1 MNIGANLFLE
11 VWEVVSEPLPNNKR
25 EDMARKLVHI
35 FADKGMDYDEFE
47 VLIGEDDHL
56 DMAIESQYNSE
67 SVDNYSIDYDE
78 DLDE

>member
-11 VWEVVSEPLPNNKR
+11 VWEVVSESLPNNKR

-47 VLIGEDDHL
+47 VLIGEDDYL
-56 DMAIESQYNSE
+56 DMAIESQYNNE
-67 SVDNYSIDYDE
+67 SVDKYSIDYDE

>member
-11 VWEVVSEPLPNNKR
+11 VWEVVSESLPNNKR

-35 FADKGMDYDEFE
+35 FADKGMDHDDFE
-47 VLIGEDDHL
+47 VLIGEDDYL
-56 DMAIESQYNSE
+56 DIAIDSQYNNE
-67 SVDNYSIDYDE
+67 LIDKYSIDYDE